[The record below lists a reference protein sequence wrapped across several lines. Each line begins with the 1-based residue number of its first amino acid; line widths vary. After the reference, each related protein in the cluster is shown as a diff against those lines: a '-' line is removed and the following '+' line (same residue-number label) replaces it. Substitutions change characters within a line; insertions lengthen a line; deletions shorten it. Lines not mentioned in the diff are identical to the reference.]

1 MNNKIPD
8 IKSVVATNLVRF
20 RKESKQTQLQVA
32 NKINYS
38 DKALSKWERGESLP
52 DVCVLKQIATIYNV
66 ELDDILHEKTPKE
79 KLQSLY
85 RNKLVISVLSVLL
98 VWLVAMVVYVMF
110 ELIAPGSFDS
120 WQIFFYAIP
129 ASAVVALIFNNQWG
143 SRIYNMVIVSVI
155 DWGLAIAL
163 VITLKNVAEQSWYL
177 YFIAAIFEI
186 MIIIWYMMDFSRIV
200 ENRKERQAKF
210 AKERANKKADAI
222 KAKEL
227 KKAVA
232 EKAKAEA
239 ERVKAENKAKK
250 SNSHKKTNTE
260 TK

>member
-66 ELDDILHEKTPKE
+66 ELDDILHEETPKE

-85 RNKLVISVLSVLL
+85 RNKLVISVLSVFL
-98 VWLVAMVVYVMF
+98 VWLVAMIIYVMF
-110 ELIAPGSFDS
+110 ELIAPGNFAS

-129 ASAVVALIFNNQWG
+129 VSAIVALIFNNQWG
-143 SRIYNMVIVSVI
+143 SRIYNMIIVSAI
-155 DWGLAIAL
+155 DWGLSLAL
-163 VITLKNVAEQSWYL
+163 VISLKDVAEKSWYL

-200 ENRKERQAKF
+200 ANRKERQLNLI
-210 AKERANKKADAI
+210 KEKANKKAESL

-232 EKAKAEA
+232 VKIKAEKKAKKAKA
-239 ERVKAENKAKK
+239 
-250 SNSHKKTNTE
+250 HKTINTE